1 MTNKTARKTQAA
13 MPAEESAKK
22 AIFKTM
28 PALQQLSKGMS
39 VCGMVGVAVGVAAK
53 RLTQDALYGAG
64 LAVFVLQSLSYLGY
78 IQINWKKV
86 ESDLNQ
92 VMDANADGKVDGK
105 DLKVYFDRLVK
116 FASKGLGDVGAFAAG
131 FITGARYLA

>member
-1 MTNKTARKTQAA
+1 MTNKTARKTQGA

-22 AIFKTM
+22 VVSKTI
-28 PALQQLSKGMS
+28 PALRQLSKGMS
-39 VCGMVGVAVGVAAK
+39 VSGMIGVAVGVAAK

-64 LAVFVLQSLSYLGY
+64 LAVVALQSLSYLGY

-92 VMDANADGKVDGK
+92 VIDANADGKVDGK
-105 DLKVYFDRLVK
+105 DLKVYFDRFIK
-116 FASKGLGDVGAFAAG
+116 FASKGLGDAGAFAAG